1 MQVPVLDT
9 RNSFAR
15 KLFAPLPAR
24 YDKLAEIL
32 SFGQNGR
39 WRREMVSHIVPPAG
53 TARPGAIVLD
63 VAAGTAG
70 VSLQI
75 AHRTDARVIGLDLTE
90 QMLRQGQRNVADA
103 RLSDHI
109 QLVVGR
115 AEQLPFDD
123 AAFDALT
130 FTYLFRY
137 VNDPE
142 ATLRELAR
150 VVKPGA
156 RVASLEFMLPPSRFW
171 RFWWWLYT
179 RLLLPA
185 GGLLTG
191 GREWYEV
198 GRFLGPSISGH
209 YHRYPLPWTV
219 EAWRRAGFTDVGAR
233 VMSLGGGLV
242 MWGTREGG

>member
-1 MQVPVLDT
+1 V
-9 RNSFAR
+9 
-15 KLFAPLPAR
+15 PLPASATTPASAERNRFAQHLFTPLPQR
-24 YDKLAEIL
+24 YDRLAELL

-39 WRREMVSHIVPPAG
+39 WRRAMISRIEPA
-53 TARPGAIVLD
+53 PGLSVLD
-63 VAAGTAG
+63 VASGTAG
-70 VSLQI
+70 VALGL
-75 AHRTDARVIGLDLTE
+75 ARAGATVVGVDLTE

-103 RLSDHI
+103 RMGDRI
-109 QLVVGR
+109 QLVAGR

-130 FTYLFRY
+130 FTYLLRY
-137 VNDPE
+137 VVDPE

-156 RVASLEFMLPPSRFW
+156 RVASLEFMLPPSQFW
-171 RFWWWLYT
+171 RSWWWLYT

-185 GGLLTG
+185 GGLVTG
-191 GREWYEV
+191 GPEWFAV

-209 YHRYPLPWTV
+209 YRRYPLPWTV
-219 EAWRRAGFTDVGAR
+219 EAWHRAGFTDVGAR

-242 MWGTREGG
+242 MWGTRAGG